1 MTAAYK
7 FDNIIRRTIVA
18 TIFLLL
24 SFGVA
29 AQVTI
34 TGYVYDENRTPI
46 IGASVIEKNGSATMT
61 DVKGW
66 FKIESSE
73 RKPLTVTFIGCKLLE
88 INEKEDKYVEVT
100 LMPDKSKRESSYIA
114 IKTMTY
120 YKALE
125 GDAQS
130 QFEMAKMYEDD
141 LNYTEAA
148 EWYKK
153 AANGGHAS
161 AQNNLGY
168 CYYAGDGV
176 TKDYTEAVKWFRKAA
191 KLGDSTAQYNL
202 ARCYFD
208 GDGVKQDYTEAV
220 KWYRKAAEKGNAEAQ
235 NQLGNCYYAGDGIKQ
250 DYTEAVKWYQLAAEK
265 GNAWA
270 QYNLGNCYYY
280 GRGVTKDYT
289 EAVKWFR
296 KAAEKGGAEAQNQL
310 GNCYYAG
317 DGIKQDYTEA
327 VKWYRKAAEEGDAW
341 AQYNLGN
348 CYYAGDGIKQDYTEA
363 VKWFR
368 KAAEK
373 GNAMAQ
379 SNLGCCYYVGD
390 GVTKDYNEAVKWYRK
405 AAEQGNEWGQFY
417 LGGCYFDGY
426 GVTKDYTE
434 AVKWYRKAAE
444 QGHASAQ
451 NNLGYCFYNGHGVIT
466 DYTEAIKW
474 YRKAAEQGILAG
486 QFHLGECYYYGRGV
500 TQDYTEAVKWFH
512 KVAEQGFAKA
522 QNNLGECYYYGRG
535 ITQDYT
541 EAVKWYRKAA
551 EQGNKRGQYNL
562 GYCYNFGQGV
572 DTNHKEAVKW
582 YQLAAEQGDI
592 DAQSSLGECYYYGR
606 GIAQDYTEA
615 VKWYHKAAEQGD
627 ADAQSA
633 LGFCYAMSEGVPY
646 DMNQA
651 EMWWRKAAEKG
662 NIDAIMALQNLEE
675 ERTKGI
681 NPPQELAT
689 LLTGVSHDFSDED
702 MQKIKD
708 ALDKKKANNPASE
721 LIEPATRK
729 YTHINAGTKSS
740 TSVSPQFRVL
750 SDSKVIFNDSRQV
763 VRFAV
768 SDPSHSIKYRIDGGE
783 TVTLTQQTV
792 ESGVCEIDLP
802 QQDCL
807 LTMWCVGGDPHTIQ
821 YIYDSE
827 SSARKSATLHILAI
841 GLNKYQDPALDDL
854 NYAEKDARDVVSTI
868 QKKHKHTFANIDAQL
883 LVGSDVTSEMIS
895 EKINNLADKASAS
908 DMAVIFFAGH
918 GLVDERDRYYLS
930 TYNITD
936 AKTPRRGGYS
946 ASQFVEDISYID
958 CKLLVFIDACYSGKL
973 LEGYRG
979 SVSSENFFREM
990 NNTPNGT
997 CIYTSSNKDVK
1008 SKESTKYKHGVFTQA
1023 LIESFEFENSDTD
1036 SDNRISV
1043 IEVRNYLEK
1052 RIPQLTQNKQKPIY
1066 RNVEEIDF
1074 TLFIK

>member
-1 MTAAYK
+1 MTIS
-7 FDNIIRRTIVA
+7 FMLDNTIKRTIVA

-34 TGYVYDENRTPI
+34 TGYVYDENRNPI

-61 DVKGW
+61 DVKGK
-66 FKIESSE
+66 FKIEVSE

-100 LMPDKSKRESSYIA
+100 LMPESSERNSSYIA
-114 IKTMTY
+114 IDTKIY
-120 YKALE
+120 QKAHE

-148 EWYKK
+148 GWYKK

-168 CYYAGDGV
+168 C
-176 TKDYTEAVKWFRKAA
+176 F
-191 KLGDSTAQYNL
+191 
-202 ARCYFD
+202 
-208 GDGVKQDYTEAV
+208 
-220 KWYRKAAEKGNAEAQ
+220 
-235 NQLGNCYYAGDGIKQ
+235 
-250 DYTEAVKWYQLAAEK
+250 
-265 GNAWA
+265 
-270 QYNLGNCYYY
+270 
-280 GRGVTKDYT
+280 
-289 EAVKWFR
+289 
-296 KAAEKGGAEAQNQL
+296 
-310 GNCYYAG
+310 
-317 DGIKQDYTEA
+317 
-327 VKWYRKAAEEGDAW
+327 
-341 AQYNLGN
+341 
-348 CYYAGDGIKQDYTEA
+348 
-363 VKWFR
+363 
-368 KAAEK
+368 
-373 GNAMAQ
+373 
-379 SNLGCCYYVGD
+379 
-390 GVTKDYNEAVKWYRK
+390 
-405 AAEQGNEWGQFY
+405 
-417 LGGCYFDGY
+417 
-426 GVTKDYTE
+426 
-434 AVKWYRKAAE
+434 
-444 QGHASAQ
+444 
-451 NNLGYCFYNGHGVIT
+451 
-466 DYTEAIKW
+466 
-474 YRKAAEQGILAG
+474 
-486 QFHLGECYYYGRGV
+486 
-500 TQDYTEAVKWFH
+500 
-512 KVAEQGFAKA
+512 
-522 QNNLGECYYYGRG
+522 YYGRG

-592 DAQSSLGECYYYGR
+592 DAQISLGECYYYGRGIAQDYTEAVKWYRKAAEKGNAMAQSNLGYCFYNGHGVTKDYNEAVKWYRKAAEQGIANAQNNLGECYYYGRGITQDYTEAVKWYRKAAEKGNAWAQNNLGYCYNFGQGVDTNHKEAVKWYRKAAEQGHANAQNNLGECYYYGR

>member
-1 MTAAYK
+1 MTVAYK

-34 TGYVYDENRTPI
+34 TGYVYDENRNPI

-61 DVKGW
+61 NVNGW
-66 FKIESSE
+66 FKIEVSE

-100 LMPDKSKRESSYIA
+100 LMPESSERNSSYIA
-114 IKTMTY
+114 IDTNIY
-120 YKALE
+120 QKAHE

-130 QFEMAKMYEDD
+130 QFEMAEMYDG

-148 EWYKK
+148 EWYMK

-161 AQNNLGY
+161 AQNNLG
-168 CYYAGDGV
+168 C
-176 TKDYTEAVKWFRKAA
+176 
-191 KLGDSTAQYNL
+191 
-202 ARCYFD
+202 
-208 GDGVKQDYTEAV
+208 
-220 KWYRKAAEKGNAEAQ
+220 
-235 NQLGNCYYAGDGIKQ
+235 
-250 DYTEAVKWYQLAAEK
+250 
-265 GNAWA
+265 
-270 QYNLGNCYYY
+270 
-280 GRGVTKDYT
+280 
-289 EAVKWFR
+289 
-296 KAAEKGGAEAQNQL
+296 
-310 GNCYYAG
+310 
-317 DGIKQDYTEA
+317 
-327 VKWYRKAAEEGDAW
+327 
-341 AQYNLGN
+341 
-348 CYYAGDGIKQDYTEA
+348 
-363 VKWFR
+363 
-368 KAAEK
+368 
-373 GNAMAQ
+373 
-379 SNLGCCYYVGD
+379 
-390 GVTKDYNEAVKWYRK
+390 
-405 AAEQGNEWGQFY
+405 
-417 LGGCYFDGY
+417 
-426 GVTKDYTE
+426 
-434 AVKWYRKAAE
+434 
-444 QGHASAQ
+444 
-451 NNLGYCFYNGHGVIT
+451 
-466 DYTEAIKW
+466 
-474 YRKAAEQGILAG
+474 
-486 QFHLGECYYYGRGV
+486 
-500 TQDYTEAVKWFH
+500 
-512 KVAEQGFAKA
+512 
-522 QNNLGECYYYGRG
+522 CYYYGRG

-592 DAQSSLGECYYYGR
+592 DAQSSLGQCYYYGRGIAQDYTEAVKWYRKAAEQGNAMAQSNLGYCFYNGHGVTKDYNEAVKWYRKAAEQGIANAQNNLGECYYYGRGITQDYTEAVKWYRKAAEKGNAWAQNNLGYCYNFGQGVDTNHKEAVKWYRKAAEQGHANAQNNLGECYYYGR